1 MNTQIV
7 CGLQWDL
14 PWDARNLGLK
24 RTIKISMF
32 SVMVFS
38 VEAGEAPEFVQELV
52 GREPT
57 WEDSGVSGYLG
68 NGNGAK

>member
-1 MNTQIV
+1 
-7 CGLQWDL
+7 
-14 PWDARNLGLK
+14 
-24 RTIKISMF
+24 MF